1 MPGGI
6 KHNSRK
12 RLGLLLGIGLGLLTM
27 SLQVWAAPKGMPR
40 PTAKEKCPVCGMFI
54 TKYPDWISAV
64 IFKDSSP
71 AFFDGAKDMFKYLLD
86 LKRYSPAKK
95 KEDVEAIW
103 VQDYYSLSPITAGKA
118 WFVQGSDVFGP
129 MGRELIP
136 LETESGAKEF
146 LKDHKGQRILKF
158 SEVTPEIIKTLD

>member
-6 KHNSRK
+6 KQQSGR
-12 RLGLLLGIGLGLLTM
+12 RLGLVLGIVLGLLTL

-54 TKYPDWISAV
+54 TKYPDWTSAV
-64 IFKDSSP
+64 LFKDGSP

-86 LKRYSPAKK
+86 LKRYSPTKK
-95 KEDVEAIW
+95 KEDIEAVW
-103 VQDYYSLSPITAGKA
+103 VQDYYSLSPIMAGKA
-118 WFVQGSDVFGP
+118 WFVQGSDIFGP

-136 LETESGAKEF
+136 LETESGAREF
-146 LKDHKGQRILKF
+146 LKDHKGQRIFKF
-158 SEVTPEIIKTLD
+158 SEVTLEIIKSLD